1 MMRLVIVA
9 AMASILL
16 GGCGSRPESSGSV
29 NLGLL
34 PTSPARVSDDTAASL
49 SEKII
54 HRARE
59 FRGNP
64 WPLGILTGAVLLVAL
79 GLGVYT
85 VGVAYRHPA
94 GR

>member
-1 MMRLVIVA
+1 MRRAIVVA
-9 AMASILL
+9 VAGILL
-16 GGCGSRPESSGSV
+16 GGSRAESSSGV

-34 PTSPARVSDDTAASL
+34 PTSPAGFSDDAPASRP
-49 SEKII
+49 EKII
-54 HRARE
+54 QHARE

-94 GR
+94 GRW